1 MQDGTDRDLTRHL
14 RRHPARSEMPVT
26 ALTNVLTQS
35 IGWHRARLKLM
46 ARFVLCSLQ
55 LTTTNL
61 RRTAMALKDGG
72 EDGVRERFNY
82 RRFLDEYDVDSPAL
96 SKLLVRL
103 VPQDSPYVL
112 VLDRTE

>member
-1 MQDGTDRDLTRHL
+1 MQDGTDRDLTHDL
-14 RRHPARSEMPVT
+14 RRHPARSKMPVT

-61 RRTAMALKDGG
+61 RRTAVALKDGV
-72 EDGVRERFNY
+72 EERFNY
-82 RRFLDEYDVDSPAL
+82 RRFLAEDDVDSPAL